1 MKPMKIWV
9 TPDVCNKLHL
19 LSTVYGNILWSFS
32 CEFLTEMWQHADH
45 HPFWALT
52 RFHWED
58 ERCWRSLWYGEETKM
73 IISRGQISNHETV
86 RVEKWCPL
94 IPPAQWH
101 IMHVIFNIFV
111 LYMTSEDSLF
121 FFFFLSLLFLKLE
134 WYVVA
139 YCTWMGL
146 KSLNCKHE

>member
-19 LSTVYGNILWSFS
+19 LSTVYENILWSFS

-45 HPFWALT
+45 HPFWVSLRGGTMLT
-52 RFHWED
+52 FAVVWWGDED
-58 ERCWRSLWYGEETKM
+58 V

-101 IMHVIFNIFV
+101 IMHMIFKHFCFIYDEWRF
-111 LYMTSEDSLF
+111 SFSS
-121 FFFFLSLLFLKLE
+121 FFFLSSFFKAGMICCCLL
-134 WYVVA
+134 Y
-139 YCTWMGL
+139 
-146 KSLNCKHE
+146 LNGTKIP